1 MNDDAPLESFMLG
14 IDLGRLRQRLGLLQR
29 RLDGLERGAPASIS
43 NTVPHATES
52 AWNSVRPALQDDSF
66 AQKNDEVNRDHI
78 RRILSA
84 QRDLLKGKRPDVD
97 GLLAVAQSLI
107 ADIEWRGGLATTVS
121 PTTDSEINRAMF
133 SLELG
138 RVVAFLTGTDEKLQ
152 GTAPSLIA
160 ASLVADTQLL
170 ETMGL
175 PEAVAREQSAAHGE
189 FAAQL
194 IEKTGKFTKNV
205 VDAIAFHHA
214 RLDGSG
220 LPPVK
225 GNDHTTETRLLSV
238 AAAYMD
244 HRWPRPDFE
253 LADPRR
259 ALREVLIE
267 AESGKL
273 DLALA
278 FRLLDVSF
286 YPLGTLVELSGGEWA
301 EVVATQ
307 RIASDLELASLP
319 VVRVLRDSDGG
330 QIAEPIFWNLAQ
342 RKGCRVVRVL
352 PSASRAR
359 AA

>member
-1 MNDDAPLESFMLG
+1 MP
-14 IDLGRLRQRLGLLQR
+14 Q
-29 RLDGLERGAPASIS
+29 P
-43 NTVPHATES
+43 
-52 AWNSVRPALQDDSF
+52 
-66 AQKNDEVNRDHI
+66 NR
-78 RRILSA
+78 S
-84 QRDLLKGKRPDVD
+84 
-97 GLLAVAQSLI
+97 
-107 ADIEWRGGLATTVS
+107 
-121 PTTDSEINRAMF
+121 
-133 SLELG
+133 
-138 RVVAFLTGTDEKLQ
+138 
-152 GTAPSLIA
+152 
-160 ASLVADTQLL
+160 
-170 ETMGL
+170 
-175 PEAVAREQSAAHGE
+175 
-189 FAAQL
+189 
-194 IEKTGKFTKNV
+194 
-205 VDAIAFHHA
+205 

-220 LPPVK
+220 TPPVK
-225 GNDHTTETRLLSV
+225 GHDHSTETRLLCV

-244 HRWPRPDFE
+244 HRWPNPDFE

-319 VVRVLRDSDGG
+319 IVRVLRDSEGG
-330 QIAEPIFWNLAQ
+330 HVGEPIFWNLAQ

-352 PSASRAR
+352 PSASRAK